1 MKHPRG
7 QSASPSPISPIFLAP
22 RFVSLRKSTGSLRGG
37 RRDGGRMEGRVMIFD
52 GREPAEP
59 GRLAHLRR
67 LLGHLAEGPSVRWW
81 WPSPGEP
88 VEARVRAVVAAQLG
102 VGPEE
107 LTPDVSLG
115 DDLAADSLDLV
126 ELGFAFEDELGINL
140 PERVLQRIRTY
151 GDLLDAVRLHEGERR
166 AAKPG
171 VENGRE
177 PAFVWMRIV
186 PAPGQASGG
195 LLRGGWLTPY
205 VAETIVDDA
214 LRSGPGSRLEI
225 SVPANVSDAHLAEL
239 RQRFTW
245 LAERGVRVSVRRD
258 G

>member
-1 MKHPRG
+1 M
-7 QSASPSPISPIFLAP
+7 F
-22 RFVSLRKSTGSLRGG
+22 
-37 RRDGGRMEGRVMIFD
+37 FD

-67 LLGHLAEGPSVRWW
+67 LLGHLAQGSRVGWW
-81 WPSPGEP
+81 WHSPGEP

-126 ELGFAFEDELGINL
+126 ELGFVFEEELGINL
-140 PERVLQRIRTY
+140 PERVLQGIRTY
-151 GDLLDAVRLHEGERR
+151 GELVDAVRLRECERR
-166 AAKPG
+166 VATAG
-171 VENGRE
+171 AESSRE
-177 PAFVWMRIV
+177 PTFVWMRLV

-205 VAETIVDDA
+205 TAETIVEDA
-214 LRSGPGSRLEI
+214 MRSGPGSRLEI
-225 SVPANVSDAHLAEL
+225 TVPTNVGDAGLAEL
-239 RQRFTW
+239 RGQFAW
-245 LAERGVRVSVRRD
+245 LADRGVRVSVRRD
-258 G
+258 GQPRAHYPVAAA

>member
-1 MKHPRG
+1 VD
-7 QSASPSPISPIFLAP
+7 AI
-22 RFVSLRKSTGSLRGG
+22 
-37 RRDGGRMEGRVMIFD
+37 
-52 GREPAEP
+52 
-59 GRLAHLRR
+59 
-67 LLGHLAEGPSVRWW
+67 
-81 WPSPGEP
+81 
-88 VEARVRAVVAAQLG
+88 
-102 VGPEE
+102 E
-107 LTPDVSLG
+107 L
-115 DDLAADSLDLV
+115 
-126 ELGFAFEDELGINL
+126 
-140 PERVLQRIRTY
+140 LQRECRVAT
-151 GDLLDAVRLHEGERR
+151 AVAERSQ
-166 AAKPG
+166 
-171 VENGRE
+171 E

-258 G
+258 GQPRAQYPEAAA